1 VTETTGGETAVG
13 KGQAATPGRRQE
25 KVGVVTSN
33 KMQKT
38 VVVTVMRQVT
48 HPLYKRVVR
57 QSKNFMAHDE
67 KNECK
72 VGDTVRIEETRPLS
86 ARKRWRVAKIVARAA
101 QVAPVPEVE
110 V

>member
-1 VTETTGGETAVG
+1 MQG
-13 KGQAATPGRRQE
+13 KRQE

-38 VVVTVMRQVT
+38 VVVTVERQVI

-57 QSKNFMAHDE
+57 RSKNFLAHDE
-67 KNECK
+67 KNECR
-72 VGDTVRIEETRPLS
+72 VGDTVRIQETRPLS
-86 ARKRWRVAKIVARAA
+86 SQQALAGGGDCRQGDV
-101 QVAPVPEVE
+101 VAPVPEVE

>member
-1 VTETTGGETAVG
+1 MSETAVEQAHSATHG
-13 KGQAATPGRRQE
+13 KRQE

-38 VVVTVMRQVT
+38 VVITVERQIN

-57 QSKNFMAHDE
+57 RSKNFLAHDE

-72 VGDTVRIEETRPLS
+72 VGDTVRIQETRPLS
-86 ARKRWRVAKIVARAA
+86 SRKRWRVAEILTKATL
-101 QVAPVPEVE
+101 VAPIPEVE

>member
-1 VTETTGGETAVG
+1 MTETAGEQAQGAKQG
-13 KGQAATPGRRQE
+13 KRQA

-38 VVVTVMRQVT
+38 VVITVERQMN

-57 QSKNFMAHDE
+57 RSKNFLAHDE
-67 KNECK
+67 KNECR

-86 ARKRWRVAKIVARAA
+86 SRKRWRVIEIISKATL
-101 QVAPVPEVE
+101 VAPVPEVE

>member
-1 VTETTGGETAVG
+1 VADIAG
-13 KGQAATPGRRQE
+13 GQAQGAGQGRRQE

-38 VVVTVMRQVT
+38 VVITVERSVI

-57 QSKNFMAHDE
+57 RSKNFLAHDE
-67 KNECK
+67 KNECR
-72 VGDTVRIEETRPLS
+72 VGDMVRIQETRPLS
-86 ARKRWRVAKIVARAA
+86 SRKRWRVVEIVAKATL
-101 QVAPVPEVE
+101 VAPVPEVE

>member
-1 VTETTGGETAVG
+1 VTETAVG
-13 KGQAATPGRRQE
+13 QAQSAGKGKRQE
-25 KVGVVTSN
+25 KVGVVTST

-38 VVVTVMRQVT
+38 VVITVERQGT

-57 QSKNFMAHDE
+57 RSKNFLAHDE
-67 KNECK
+67 KNECR

-86 ARKRWRVAKIVARAA
+86 SRKRWRVVEIIAKAA
-101 QVAPVPEVE
+101 MLAPVPEVE

>member
-1 VTETTGGETAVG
+1 MTETAGE
-13 KGQAATPGRRQE
+13 QAQSATQGRRQE

-38 VVVTVMRQVT
+38 VVITVERQIT

-57 QSKNFMAHDE
+57 RSKNFMAHDE
-67 KNECK
+67 KNECR
-72 VGDTVRIEETRPLS
+72 VGDTVKIQETRPLS
-86 ARKRWRVAKIVARAA
+86 SRKRWRVVEIVSKAA
-101 QVAPVPEVE
+101 TVTPVPEVE

>member
-1 VTETTGGETAVG
+1 VTETAG
-13 KGQAATPGRRQE
+13 GQAQSAKQGKRQE
-25 KVGVVTSN
+25 KVGVVTST

-38 VVVTVMRQVT
+38 VVVTVERQGT

-57 QSKNFMAHDE
+57 RSKGFMAHDE
-67 KNECK
+67 KNECH

-86 ARKRWRVAKIVARAA
+86 SRKRWRVVEIIAKATIL
-101 QVAPVPEVE
+101 APVPEVE